1 MARRRRRRRQWRWA
15 RRVAWALAAV
25 PLAYLVAALVGGLAP
40 VNTGWDEPDQGIA
53 VYIADNGVH
62 TDIVMPVRAA
72 GLDWRAVLSPADV
85 AEPPAAPR
93 WVAFGAGERGVYLE
107 TPRWRDLR
115 LPVALRA
122 ITRGERIVHVEWVA
136 DPSYSARAIR
146 LRPEEYR
153 RLWASVRAEFR
164 DGRAQKIAHKGYGTS
179 DAFYLGTGKTS
190 ALSTCNQW
198 VADRLRIA
206 GVETS
211 LWTPFTW
218 GVTWRYRKADQST

>member
-1 MARRRRRRRQWRWA
+1 
-15 RRVAWALAAV
+15 VALALAAL
-25 PLAYLVAALVGGLAP
+25 PFAYLAAALVGGLAP
-40 VNTGWDEPDQGIA
+40 VNSEWEEPGRGIT

-62 TDIVMPVRAA
+62 TDLVMPVRAG
-72 GLDWRAVLSPADV
+72 GLDWRDVLNTADV
-85 AEPPAAPR
+85 ARPPATPA

-136 DPSYSARAIR
+136 DPSYSARAVR

-179 DAFYLGTGKTS
+179 DAFYLGTGRTS

-198 VADRLRIA
+198 TADRLRIA

-218 GVTWRYRKADQST
+218 GVTWRYRKAGQST